1 MSGGSG
7 MDTLLEPIAW
17 TAAAL
22 SSIYFGAIW
31 LVVRVGLRPPR
42 MPLFLTPAA
51 LDCPQEDIAFHTA
64 DGLTLRGWWLPAD
77 VPKGCVVIAHG
88 YLMNRCELSIVGSKL
103 RQAGWDVLMF
113 DLRAHGESQ
122 GQRCGMGWHEA
133 RDVEAAANLARSR
146 SGDRPVV
153 LLGSSMGGAASALAL
168 SKAPGLAQGM
178 VMDSVYSQLPDAAMG
193 ILRVFVGRWAPK
205 AFAPGIVLAWP
216 MLGFKPWKVDLADH
230 LPRVDCP
237 VLMLHG
243 SRDGLIPPDRARRN
257 FEALPH
263 PQGPIWFER
272 AGHCEGRMLEPKRYV
287 EVVLAFCN
295 SVAGSGR
302 SLERDQHPGHDQ

>member
-1 MSGGSG
+1 M
-7 MDTLLEPIAW
+7 EPIAW

-22 SSIYFGAIW
+22 GSIYFGAVW

-51 LDCPQEDIAFHTA
+51 LDCPQEDVAFQTR

-77 VPKGCVVIAHG
+77 APKGCVVIAHG

-122 GQRCGMGWHEA
+122 GQRCGMGKHEA
-133 RDVEAAANLARSR
+133 MDVEAAAQFARARS
-146 SGDRPVV
+146 GERPVV
-153 LLGSSMGGAASALAL
+153 LLGSSMGGAASAMALA
-168 SKAPGLAQGM
+168 KRADLADALIL
-178 VMDSVYSQLPDAAMG
+178 DSVYSQLPDAAMG
-193 ILRVFVGRWAPK
+193 SLRVFVGHWAPR

-230 LPRVDCP
+230 LPSVRCP
-237 VLMLHG
+237 VLVLHG
-243 SRDGLIPPDRARRN
+243 GRDGLIPPDRARRN
-257 FEALPH
+257 VEALPNPH
-263 PQGPIWFER
+263 GPVWFED

-287 EVVLAFCN
+287 EVVLGFCDEL
-295 SVAGSGR
+295 AEGR
-302 SLERDQHPGHDQ
+302 CDV